1 MVEAIEINMNEDSNK
16 QMIGFHMAN
25 KAAMH
30 LGRKLYSTTP
40 PALAELIANSY
51 DAYASEVFLEL
62 DAERD
67 RIVVADNGIGMSYDG
82 LTNRYAIIGN
92 TKVPDE
98 APDGFMTRKPM
109 GKKGIGKLASFSL
122 GNDYEVWTRE
132 NSANLWRNFAVN
144 YYDYINE
151 DNRDIYQV
159 PSRLVKLPDRLSS
172 YRDFDHGFIIEVKIL
187 RRKILPQTLKGIQSQ
202 LSRRFYIKSSSDSFT
217 LYLNGEPIDLSL
229 NIYYRSLEFVTYFGY
244 EKAELQDL
252 LDPED
257 KNNIEFVEYPHNKGN
272 ADNQELFKKLLSN
285 QVHGWI
291 GTVGQPK
298 QLKGDSNNSNIV
310 VYINK
315 KIADEDVLKNE
326 PNSTLAN
333 EYIVGEFFADYLGEG
348 DDPITSSRQGLDHD
362 DPKVQDL
369 IKMISKIRSYV
380 IEQWGERREHYAIKR
395 MPKWLQENHSYKT
408 WEEGLNPSQQK
419 LNSKLLKAV
428 SVQLDRNELDDERAC
443 AMVNSII
450 DVVTN
455 EDIYRLADELEKIT
469 EDNFEVRLASVAEL
483 LSRIASSERLK
494 QAQIV
499 SERLAAIKKLE
510 DLMADPTTLERT
522 FEEHL
527 FDNPW
532 LINPY
537 WNQSYKSQS
546 EIDIIRQKFHK
557 LYDEKDE
564 TYKRTFIDIYI
575 EVAEEQYPIVI
586 ELKRNTAEGY
596 AKVTASSIQEQ
607 IEKYRQAIIQS
618 LGIDAPS
625 MDKPSVI
632 KAYFILSE
640 NAGLSGQNHP
650 ITFNQDDMATFK
662 IRNIEVLQYSQLVHR
677 AKQAYREHMK
687 VLEDSEQIPF
697 LRLEK

>member
-1 MVEAIEINMNEDSNK
+1 M
-16 QMIGFHMAN
+16 
-25 KAAMH
+25 
-30 LGRKLYSTTP
+30 
-40 PALAELIANSY
+40 
-51 DAYASEVFLEL
+51 
-62 DAERD
+62 
-67 RIVVADNGIGMSYDG
+67 
-82 LTNRYAIIGN
+82 
-92 TKVPDE
+92 
-98 APDGFMTRKPM
+98 
-109 GKKGIGKLASFSL
+109 
-122 GNDYEVWTRE
+122 
-132 NSANLWRNFAVN
+132 
-144 YYDYINE
+144 
-151 DNRDIYQV
+151 
-159 PSRLVKLPDRLSS
+159 
-172 YRDFDHGFIIEVKIL
+172 
-187 RRKILPQTLKGIQSQ
+187 
-202 LSRRFYIKSSSDSFT
+202 
-217 LYLNGEPIDLSL
+217 
-229 NIYYRSLEFVTYFGY
+229 
-244 EKAELQDL
+244 
-252 LDPED
+252 
-257 KNNIEFVEYPHNKGN
+257 
-272 ADNQELFKKLLSN
+272 
-285 QVHGWI
+285 
-291 GTVGQPK
+291 
-298 QLKGDSNNSNIV
+298 
-310 VYINK
+310 
-315 KIADEDVLKNE
+315 
-326 PNSTLAN
+326 
-333 EYIVGEFFADYLGEG
+333 
-348 DDPITSSRQGLDHD
+348 
-362 DPKVQDL
+362 
-369 IKMISKIRSYV
+369 
-380 IEQWGERREHYAIKR
+380 
-395 MPKWLQENHSYKT
+395 
-408 WEEGLNPSQQK
+408 
-419 LNSKLLKAV
+419 
-428 SVQLDRNELDDERAC
+428 QLDRNELDDERAC